1 MWVRV
6 PPSVPFIMKE
16 ETKDDLKAGGIGV
29 ILVLVIVWALTGC
42 THTIYRS
49 PLDVPQG
56 MPDYTPVAQLD
67 RASAF

>member
-1 MWVRV
+1 
-6 PPSVPFIMKE
+6 MKE

>member
-1 MWVRV
+1 
-6 PPSVPFIMKE
+6 MKE
-16 ETKDDLKAGGIGV
+16 ETKKDIKARGIGV

-42 THTIYRS
+42 THTIYMP

-56 MPDYTPVAQLD
+56 MPDYAPVAQLD